1 MLGAAFEAPL
11 DCCAYA
17 TASFRDSKPPT
28 PTFTHA
34 RALVQEGAECP
45 ARRTG
50 SDIKIYHFGQRLAP
64 LLFLCLEVKMVS
76 VPRVEKIFIFRAKV
90 L

>member
-45 ARRTG
+45 ARGTV
-50 SDIKIYHFGQRLAP
+50 SDIKIYHVWAAAP
-64 LLFLCLEVKMVS
+64 PLPGALIRCLVGALFLCLLCEFYM
-76 VPRVEKIFIFRAKV
+76 
-90 L
+90 LNC

>member
-1 MLGAAFEAPL
+1 MLGATFEAPL

-45 ARRTG
+45 ARGTV
-50 SDIKIYHFGQRLAP
+50 SDIKIYHFWAAASP

-76 VPRVEKIFIFRAKV
+76 VPRVEKIFVFRAKV

>member
-28 PTFTHA
+28 PTFYP
-34 RALVQEGAECP
+34 RLDVGAD
-45 ARRTG
+45 G
-50 SDIKIYHFGQRLAP
+50 SG
-64 LLFLCLEVKMVS
+64 
-76 VPRVEKIFIFRAKV
+76 VPRSGDGV
-90 L
+90 

>member
-1 MLGAAFEAPL
+1 VLGAAFEAPM

-28 PTFTHA
+28 PTIYP
-34 RALVQEGAECP
+34 RPGGGAGRSGVP
-45 ARRTG
+45 RSG
-50 SDIKIYHFGQRLAP
+50 DGIGYKNIP
-64 LLFLCLEVKMVS
+64 LWAAACAAAFLCLEVKMVS
-76 VPRVEKIFIFRAKV
+76 VPRVEKIFVFGAKV

>member
-1 MLGAAFEAPL
+1 M
-11 DCCAYA
+11 
-17 TASFRDSKPPT
+17 
-28 PTFTHA
+28 
-34 RALVQEGAECP
+34 GAECP
-45 ARRTG
+45 ARGTV

-64 LLFLCLEVKMVS
+64 LLFLYLEVKMVS